1 MKKHILLLGLC
12 LSLSLSAKS
21 VSDYKVGEELSDK
34 EGVEYFKELSK
45 RPVQEWP
52 NKNLSI
58 NDVPKASKGIYP
70 LWHRAFKQDRKY
82 FRTL

>member
-45 RPVQEWP
+45 RPVVGGKIKC
-52 NKNLSI
+52 N
-58 NDVPKASKGIYP
+58 
-70 LWHRAFKQDRKY
+70 HRKIK
-82 FRTL
+82 

>member
-12 LSLSLSAKS
+12 LSLNLSAKS

-45 RPVQEWP
+45 RPV
-52 NKNLSI
+52 
-58 NDVPKASKGIYP
+58 
-70 LWHRAFKQDRKY
+70 
-82 FRTL
+82 

>member
-1 MKKHILLLGLC
+1 MKKHILFLGLC

-34 EGVEYFKELSK
+34 EGVKYFKELSK

-52 NKNLSI
+52 NKI
-58 NDVPKASKGIYP
+58 
-70 LWHRAFKQDRKY
+70 
-82 FRTL
+82 